1 MQRFKHCRDL
11 VMREREDGN
20 YVLYADAQAEIAR
33 LTRENERLL
42 GLVSSAE
49 SIFINCHTSAGVC
62 CCGDNMDGH
71 SDPMACG
78 HSPVD
83 MGEYS
88 ASQWLAALQRK
99 AGE

>member
-1 MQRFKHCRDL
+1 MRDIRTIKSL
-11 VMREREDGN
+11 
-20 YVLYADAQAEIAR
+20 LDATPGDPRDAEIAR

-49 SIFINCHTSAGVC
+49 SIFINFHTSAGVC